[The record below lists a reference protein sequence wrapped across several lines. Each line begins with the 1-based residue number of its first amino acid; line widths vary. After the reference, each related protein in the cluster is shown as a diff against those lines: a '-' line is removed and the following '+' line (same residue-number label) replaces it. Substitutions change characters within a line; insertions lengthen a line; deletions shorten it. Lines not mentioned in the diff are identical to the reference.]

1 MQVHLRFFPLA
12 GCLLILLSFL
22 SLHTAIHHIKGN
34 PLTIQTCS
42 TVVIHSISTQ
52 LCFSSKSEEVALKRS
67 IGDKGI
73 QIRFDKDSLTV
84 NDDKR
89 NLVITGVAGEI
100 RHFHAVNRLVWSLR
114 DTGSQAEVA
123 IFHPDSDNFDP
134 NLYEKRFG
142 GVFTVP
148 YKKSDRQFELE
159 RFLHFA
165 DWMDANA
172 HRYDNVFLVDTD
184 VAFITNPFDN
194 LPLPSVDAP
203 ALVLNAEISRIKIGD
218 CRFHRQWIGCLYGGE
233 DQLPKSMMESNRICA
248 GASYGNAAG
257 MKKYFR
263 LLADKIKETGCNDQ
277 GIHNWLYYT
286 GVFEKEGIKVRV
298 DQYEDAIVGNM
309 ATVPKVTL
317 NAKGQVL
324 NGKGQPYTVL
334 HAFKW
339 RNHLPKIHEGFWP
352 NFGENDTRLVE
363 VDPRPLSI
371 FN

>member
-34 PLTIQTCS
+34 PVTIQTCS

-73 QIRFDKDSLTV
+73 QIRVDKDRLAV

-165 DWMDANA
+165 DWMDVT
-172 HRYDNVFLVDTD
+172 HT
-184 VAFITNPFDN
+184 
-194 LPLPSVDAP
+194 
-203 ALVLNAEISRIKIGD
+203 IGD

-248 GASYGNAAG
+248 GASYGNVAG

-309 ATVPKVTL
+309 ATVPEVTL

-339 RNHLPKIHEGFWP
+339 GNHCPRYMKD
-352 NFGENDTRLVE
+352 FGPTLANDTRIVE